1 MDFLEWVRCKGNSRG
16 PGTAAPARS
25 SGAWGDGWG
34 PPATLPSSG
43 SRLLSTPPL
52 PQQAWILVSFLA
64 APVATLTSV
73 HHSQVFRG
81 LALLSSVLS
90 PPLWKL
96 PFSRG
101 VLQAALCLLLS
112 TDHLLRDG
120 LRSGLQSVHI
130 TAPGNLSCQL
140 PWPKG
145 ACRCDPM

>member
-1 MDFLEWVRCKGNSRG
+1 MDVLEWVRCKGNSRG

-25 SGAWGDGWG
+25 SSAWGDGWG

-64 APVATLTSV
+64 APVAALTSV

-81 LALLSSVLS
+81 LALLSSMLS

-96 PFSRG
+96 PFSRD

-130 TAPGNLSCQL
+130 IAPGNLSCQL